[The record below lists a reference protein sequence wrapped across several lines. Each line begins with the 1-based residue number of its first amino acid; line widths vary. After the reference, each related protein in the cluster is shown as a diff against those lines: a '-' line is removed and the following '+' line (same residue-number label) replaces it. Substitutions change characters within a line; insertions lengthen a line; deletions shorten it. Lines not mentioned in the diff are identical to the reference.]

1 MLQASGSTGKRRN
14 GSHSQ
19 TLSGLNPVF
28 ATYKLFFFL
37 PRANDNCSEMFSLI
51 AKELANK

>member
-28 ATYKLFFFL
+28 ATYKLFFF

-51 AKELANK
+51 AKELVNK

>member
-28 ATYKLFFFL
+28 ATYKLFFFYQEQMTT
-37 PRANDNCSEMFSLI
+37 AQKCSPL
-51 AKELANK
+51 